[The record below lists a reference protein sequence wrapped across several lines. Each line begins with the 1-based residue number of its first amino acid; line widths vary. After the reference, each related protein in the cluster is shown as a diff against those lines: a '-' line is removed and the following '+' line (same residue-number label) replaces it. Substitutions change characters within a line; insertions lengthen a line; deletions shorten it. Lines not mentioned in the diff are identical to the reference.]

1 MIGNQ
6 ILKRQWI
13 PSLINVVF
21 QTLELP
27 LFLISF
33 CRDLRAFL
41 LLAKA
46 ASTASRILLSS
57 QSVTNLGQW
66 AGTTEQCTQPSR
78 EKIEVYFWKNHWRQ
92 TPYAAHGGCWN
103 QGTLRRNPV
112 SYIISEWVK
121 NGKKIGKHIVSFQ
134 CCHGYKRG
142 CLAPLWRFSVPRE
155 RSGEAW
161 NVWWCLWTLIANGMS
176 QGCMKSLCLYTQWY
190 ALHTL
195 AY

>member
-57 QSVTNLGQW
+57 TICHKPRAVSRDNWAMHPTHSGENRSIFLEESLAPNSLCCTWRLLKSGNTEAKSSIIHHKWMGQKW
-66 AGTTEQCTQPSR
+66 Q
-78 EKIEVYFWKNHWRQ
+78 KNWQ
-92 TPYAAHGGCWN
+92 THCFIPM
-103 QGTLRRNPV
+103 L
-112 SYIISEWVK
+112 S
-121 NGKKIGKHIVSFQ
+121 
-134 CCHGYKRG
+134 RG

-176 QGCMKSLCLYTQWY
+176 QGCMKSL
-190 ALHTL
+190 
-195 AY
+195 

>member
-57 QSVTNLGQW
+57 TICHKPRAVSRDNWAMHPTHSGQNRSIFL
-66 AGTTEQCTQPSR
+66 EES
-78 EKIEVYFWKNHWRQ
+78 
-92 TPYAAHGGCWN
+92 
-103 QGTLRRNPV
+103 
-112 SYIISEWVK
+112 
-121 NGKKIGKHIVSFQ
+121 
-134 CCHGYKRG
+134 
-142 CLAPLWRFSVPRE
+142 LAPNSPCCTWRLLK
-155 RSGEAW
+155 SGNTEAKSSIIHHKW
-161 NVWWCLWTLIANGMS
+161 MGQKWQKNWQTHCFIPMLPWLPKRVFGATVKIQCPKGEIRWGMK
-176 QGCMKSLCLYTQWY
+176 CVMVLVDPNC
-190 ALHTL
+190 
-195 AY
+195 

>member
-57 QSVTNLGQW
+57 TICHKPRAVSRDNWAMHPTQSGENRSIFLAESVAPNSLWRLLKSGDTEVKSSTIRGVNTSM
-66 AGTTEQCTQPSR
+66 AGMAIAIPG
-78 EKIEVYFWKNHWRQ
+78 VLN
-92 TPYAAHGGCWN
+92 
-103 QGTLRRNPV
+103 
-112 SYIISEWVK
+112 ISETGDTMGKIWWHRGK
-121 NGKKIGKHIVSFQ
+121 NMRICPKN
-134 CCHGYKRG
+134 
-142 CLAPLWRFSVPRE
+142 LL
-155 RSGEAW
+155 
-161 NVWWCLWTLIANGMS
+161 NG
-176 QGCMKSLCLYTQWY
+176 QNRCLY
-190 ALHTL
+190 
-195 AY
+195 